1 MILTAPEEP
10 QHWRRSGE
18 NIRIAREASGVS
30 VRELSRRIE
39 VSASHVSQV
48 ERGLASFSVPTLY
61 RVAQELGLSMDSL
74 FEDPSKPKAS
84 VDFEEE
90 QRAAAGEVSLEEAG
104 VIQRVDSRP
113 KLDLSSGLT
122 WERLTGRVE
131 TNAEFIEVV
140 YEPSVHAS
148 NPPSEV
154 VRHVGREY
162 GIIISGELTIQI
174 GLSISVLTQGD
185 SVAFD
190 CSIPHRFWNA
200 TDKQVRAIWFIS
212 EAGGA
217 SNASAAEAMKARHI
231 Y

>member
-1 MILTAPEEP
+1 MTVPDAA

-18 NIRIAREASGVS
+18 NLRIAREASGVS

-61 RVAQELGLSMDSL
+61 RVAQELGISIDSL

-84 VDFEEE
+84 VDFKEE

-104 VIQRVDSRP
+104 VVQRVESRP
-113 KLDLSSGLT
+113 KLDLTSGLT

-140 YEPSVHAS
+140 YEPFVHKS

-162 GIIISGELTIQI
+162 GIVISGELTIQV
-174 GLSISVLTQGD
+174 GLSISVLTEGD

-212 EAGGA
+212 EQGGA
-217 SNASAAEAMKARHI
+217 SSASAAGAMEARHI

>member
-1 MILTAPEEP
+1 MTITTGEEG
-10 QHWRRSGE
+10 HWHRSGE
-18 NIRIAREASGVS
+18 NIRIARDAAGIS

-61 RVAQELGLSMDSL
+61 RVAQELGISMDSL
-74 FEDPSKPKAS
+74 FEDPSKPRAS
-84 VDFEEE
+84 VDFAEE

-104 VIQRVDSRP
+104 VVQRVDSRP
-113 KLDLSSGLT
+113 KLDLTTGLT

-154 VRHVGREY
+154 VRHIGREY

-174 GLSISVLTQGD
+174 
-185 SVAFD
+185 A
-190 CSIPHRFWNA
+190 
-200 TDKQVRAIWFIS
+200 S
-212 EAGGA
+212 E
-217 SNASAAEAMKARHI
+217 AEAMKARHI